1 MSPEEV
7 DARVELAETR
17 YLKAKKEADALL
29 EDLFSAYV
37 DAADAGR
44 TADQL
49 AKPEIFTAGY
59 IRKKLRERGVEPR
72 KGGPRARKS

>member
-1 MSPEEV
+1 MNPEEA

-29 EDLFSAYV
+29 EDLFTAYV
-37 DAADAGR
+37 DAANAGR

-49 AKPEIFTAGY
+49 AKPETFTAGY
-59 IRKKLRERGVEPR
+59 IRRKLRERGVEPR
-72 KGGPRARKS
+72 KGGPKPRST